1 LFCAGWQVN
10 ERAGLERK
18 MPVAQFGIKRL
29 RNDPRMTAEQRK
41 KPEQSF
47 MHARTIQFE
56 HAAASRKTGVTERNG
71 QTGS

>member
-1 LFCAGWQVN
+1 
-10 ERAGLERK
+10 
-18 MPVAQFGIKRL
+18 L